1 MADSAVQSLIGI
13 VKSQK
18 TGVWGWHVDDSEN
31 RLAPTLELDRYEFA
45 ECAIESY
52 QIRRV
57 LCQLQNT
64 HDVLGISYE
73 DIILEGDLPTYDP
86 LFEFVGVE
94 PVRADWLTDRKLS
107 PPPES
112 YIENYRQ
119 LKVLQEK
126 SLGIL
131 KKEKIRKA
139 YVLHTRSHLPRYS
152 SERQLLG
159 SASRICYVSDGASS
173 A

>member
-1 MADSAVQSLIGI
+1 ML
-13 VKSQK
+13 
-18 TGVWGWHVDDSEN
+18 
-31 RLAPTLELDRYEFA
+31 R
-45 ECAIESY
+45 
-52 QIRRV
+52 
-57 LCQLQNT
+57 QLQNT